1 MKIKSLHFE
10 DIGNARFM
18 AETCSFSE
26 DYFTSDEE
34 LVGSSLS
41 SYGCLGTVSRIN
53 YDGIT
58 QREDLFSDI
67 AD

>member
-1 MKIKSLHFE
+1 MKI
-10 DIGNARFM
+10 

-34 LVGSSLS
+34 WVGSFLS
-41 SYGCLGTVSRIN
+41 SYGRLGAVSRIN
-53 YDGIT
+53 YDVIT

-67 AD
+67 AN